1 MIWPNQD
8 NDTYTV
14 LKFFHSRVPVPLGL
28 AKAFCAQEVKVL
40 NYSVSDN
47 SDLLKKAFL
56 YLLSRIPGEMW
67 MTQALGQ
74 KSITKVK
81 TNSDGEMKWD
91 PSPEE
96 LRAGIEHINNHAPLA
111 NAKNEQFL
119 WSLLNIRDKDCPI
132 CGWPLHIVGKACGNR
147 ATGNSQSEPEYFFPL
162 LLRDLNSEFQR
173 TVVPMILPTLLSFG
187 LIILG
192 KPGIGKTPAAIII
205 MVMAVARYL
214 IQTRNMDGYF
224 PGWRRSKQIDGF
236 RERPGEIH
244 IPVILGDP
252 LLPSINVEDI
262 KSFLDVGENGLV
274 DALYRAAKFVRN
286 QCRVLLN
293 NEWSPEEE
301 PEYVGLP
308 MITWKQFLAMFQPA
322 LNDSP
327 MPHIKATLKRASV
340 IIAGNNA
347 IYVRLA
353 SEHQSQKIHCI
364 NNSGITEDWLQPTN
378 KPHYDHYKKGQHTK
392 YQDFDRYVE
401 EETDFVS
408 ELLASPEEKEY
419 LRRGATYDRWTEG
432 DFTEPD
438 PMTPRPSTPAMASNP
453 SDSVPGGM
461 SASPLIT
468 SPPAKQARI
477 DMDDPD
483 AARLRGL
490 IGIVLTSHSSPL
502 VVHSEENSDRVH
514 VACASTLGC
523 RTYLALQLALYSH
536 HIRTVSR
543 HRVSVEGWIYSHKHN
558 ANEASVLTES

>member
-1 MIWPNQD
+1 
-8 NDTYTV
+8 
-14 LKFFHSRVPVPLGL
+14 
-28 AKAFCAQEVKVL
+28 
-40 NYSVSDN
+40 
-47 SDLLKKAFL
+47 
-56 YLLSRIPGEMW
+56 

-119 WSLLNIRDKDCPI
+119 WSLLNIRDKDSPI

-192 KPGIGKTPAAIII
+192 KPGTGKTPAAII

-214 IQTRNMDGYF
+214 IQARKRTATSLDEDAPNRSMDLENDPGRFTPLSSWTIRSF
-224 PGWRRSKQIDGF
+224 PPSMSKI
-236 RERPGEIH
+236 
-244 IPVILGDP
+244 
-252 LLPSINVEDI
+252 I
-262 KSFLDVGENGLV
+262 KSFLDVGENGVV
-274 DALYRAAKFVRN
+274 DARYRAAKFVRN

-293 NEWSPEEE
+293 NEWSPEKE

-378 KPHYDHYKKGQHTK
+378 KPHYDQYKKGQHTK
-392 YQDFDRYVE
+392 CQDFDRYVE
-401 EETDFVS
+401 EETNFVS
-408 ELLASPEEKEY
+408 ELPASPEEKEY
-419 LRRGATYDRWTEG
+419 LRRGATYDRWAEG

-438 PMTPRPSTPAMASNP
+438 PMTPRPSAPAMASNP

-514 VACASTLGC
+514 VACAPLYDAEPILPCSLHCTRIIFG
-523 RTYLALQLALYSH
+523 LALGIVFL
-536 HIRTVSR
+536 
-543 HRVSVEGWIYSHKHN
+543 
-558 ANEASVLTES
+558 